1 MKKTTLLLSAT
12 LLVCSFNAFAQQD
25 SSGIYTTVDDYRNH
39 KLTYP
44 INYKL
49 EKQKIKEHLFLQA
62 SQIKVKH
69 NGQTHVLDKNNL
81 YGFRNQRGHDFRFV
95 GDRVYRIM
103 NAGEPIILYKYGEPQ
118 SDPAK
123 NAAVEM
129 NRYYFSIND
138 ENSPINLTRENLKK
152 SFPGNTKFHEAIDK
166 NFTGDYDLDRWD
178 KANNTYTIITLLK
191 NSMSNQ

>member
-12 LLVCSFNAFAQQD
+12 LLLCSYAFGQQD
-25 SSGIYTTVDDYRNH
+25 SSGIYATVDDYLNH

-44 INYKL
+44 VNYKL

-95 GDRVYRIM
+95 GDNVFRIM
-103 NAGEPIILYKYGEPQ
+103 NTGEPIILYKYGEPQ
-118 SDPAK
+118 RDPAGK
-123 NAAVEM
+123 ASTEV
-129 NRYYFSIND
+129 NRYYFSIN
-138 ENSPINLTRENLKK
+138 ETNSPVSLTRENLKK
-152 SFPGNTKFHEAIDK
+152 SFPGNTKFHAAIDK
-166 NFTGDYDLDRWD
+166 NFTGDYDLARFD
-178 KANNTYTIITLLK
+178 KANNTYMIITLLK
-191 NSMSNQ
+191 KSMADQ